1 MKVPMPAAVLAG
13 GASRRMGAP
22 KAALPYGRTTLLAH
36 QTSRLSEIFEEVF
49 VVAKRAPDF
58 DIGPARLL
66 LDRSDEH
73 AAIHGVARA
82 LEEVL
87 DRVFLLGV
95 DLPLVTAPVLRAIAA
110 RSLEGDDPAVV
121 PRADGRL
128 QPLAAVWRRR
138 LLPEV
143 LDRIARRERSLHALL
158 EAAGAGIVSEE
169 EWKALDPSG
178 NSFANVN
185 TVEEYVAARGS
196 A

>member
-13 GASRRMGAP
+13 GASRRMGAA
-22 KAALPYGRTTLLAH
+22 KAALPYGPTTLLAH
-36 QTSRLSEIFEEVF
+36 QTGRLSEIFEEVF

-58 DIGPARLL
+58 DIGPASLL

-73 AAIHGVARA
+73 ASIHGVARA
-82 LEEVL
+82 LEEVP
-87 DRVFLLGV
+87 DRVFILGV
-95 DLPLVTAPVLRAIAA
+95 DLPLAAAPVLRAIAA
-110 RSLEGDDPAVV
+110 LSLEGDAPAVV
-121 PRADGRL
+121 PLADGRL
-128 QPLAAVWRRR
+128 QPLCAVWRRR

-143 LDRIARRERSLHALL
+143 LDRIARGDLSLHALL
-158 EAAGAGIVSEE
+158 EAAGAAIVPEE

-185 TVEEYVAARGS
+185 TVEDYVAARGS

>member
-1 MKVPMPAAVLAG
+1 MPAAVLAG
-13 GASRRMGAP
+13 GASRRMGVS
-22 KAALPYGRTTLLAH
+22 KAALPYGLTTLLAH
-36 QTSRLSEIFEEVF
+36 QTRRLSEIFEEVF

-58 DIGPARLL
+58 DAGPAKLL

-82 LEEVL
+82 LEEAP
-87 DRVFLLGV
+87 DRVFVLGV
-95 DLPLVTAPVLRAIAA
+95 DLPLVTAPVLEAIAA
-110 RSLEGDDPAVV
+110 RSLEGDAPATAA
-121 PRADGRL
+121 RADGRL

-143 LDRIARRERSLHALL
+143 LDRIARGELSLQALL
-158 EAAGAGIVSEE
+158 EAAGAGIVPEE
-169 EWKALDPSG
+169 DWKALDPSG

-185 TVEEYVAARGS
+185 TLQDYVAARGT